1 MKEKIIVILISILL
15 TISSILVSSKYSIYL
30 KILGYA
36 TLIIYLII
44 RIIQKKPIKI
54 IKSNLDIC
62 IIILIIDT
70 MIPILSNTY
79 ISLYGTVET
88 IMQYIYVLSIYII
101 IREITPEIKKINKII
116 SNTLIVTAIIIILIG
131 IDGITSNNLSN
142 ILKAIGIE
150 NVLNGENRLISI
162 FGYPN
167 TLAVYIAS
175 ILFLNINEY
184 LKQDNKLLKA
194 IYKTITFVFI
204 ISIILTYSKGVILLL
219 PIILLIYI
227 LKIKEKSK
235 KIEIIENIL
244 ISTICAIIY
253 VTLFEKLDNNL
264 LAWIILIISI
274 LIDFLINFII
284 EKSNI
289 RIERYIIITLI
300 IVGITGGMYVLIAS
314 KIYEEYEAF
323 SGSTQSNYNA
333 KVINNISGGTKYRIE
348 FNIESKSPRDI
359 EDTYNINIIE
369 RDSRNKEITNSE
381 ISFGTYNGIK
391 VMEII
396 TNEKTAEIKIEFY
409 SKYKYVEQS
418 LIIKSLKLNE
428 KEIPLEYKYLP
439 TKLIE
444 KIKNIN
450 INYKTAQER
459 IETIKDALK
468 LSKDNLLTGIGGT
481 GWRYKYKEVQEYNYD
496 VQRVHSYPAKVIL
509 EFGIFGIIAY
519 IGIAIIIIRL
529 LIKSKDIETISILTA
544 LIMLITHSIIDVDME
559 YTHIL
564 LYFFVLM
571 SIISKNLKEKNQKG
585 SNILNF
591 VLIGILTINIYLTI
605 NSNLYN
611 KQMRISEL
619 KNSINGLN
627 VNSTQY
633 KDISYEIAKQYEEI
647 SKYEKYDYIE
657 MYYNIIKYYINS
669 DCEELESILN
679 KYYEKIVE
687 YKNKNKN
694 DINSIMNKIR
704 TINNIIQE
712 LEDKNNSR
720 YNEIIDQFAKLVL
733 NEYEE
738 TMQILG
744 QCLLKQYIDIND
756 NQYTEELTQIY
767 ENMKLIKNKYILG
780 VEIINK
786 AQIEI
791 TEASLENIE
800 LENSKKILIYHT
812 HGSESYKAS
821 TQYETYK
828 FYRSFDENFNVIKI
842 GKYLEKLL
850 SEKGFNIEHD
860 IEYYDIPDINDAYNK
875 SRTEVKKIL
884 SDDTNINMIFD
895 IHRDA
900 ISDEEH
906 EATSIKINEEEVA
919 QLRFVIGIKN
929 NDNWKNNLKLAI
941 EIQKI
946 ADKLYPGLFKPILI
960 RERDY
965 NQDLSKNAMLIEVG
979 ENCNTI
985 EQALNSI
992 KYFSE
997 IFMNE
1002 QKSNN

>member
-62 IIILIIDT
+62 IIVLTIST

-101 IREITPEIKKINKII
+101 IREIIPEIKKINKII

-131 IDGITSNNLSN
+131 IDGITNNNLSN

-150 NVLNGENRLISI
+150 NALNGENRLISI

-194 IYKTITFVFI
+194 LYKTIMFLFI

-219 PIILLIYI
+219 PIILIIYT
-227 LKIKEKSK
+227 LKIEKKSK

-244 ISTICAIIY
+244 ISTIFAIIY

-274 LIDFLINFII
+274 LIDYLINFII

-369 RDSRNKEITNSE
+369 RDSRNKEIANSD

-391 VMEII
+391 VIEII

-439 TKLIE
+439 TKLME

-481 GWRYKYKEVQEYNYD
+481 GWRYKYKEMQEYNYD

-519 IGIAIIIIRL
+519 IGIAIIIIGL

-544 LIMLITHSIIDVDME
+544 LIMIITHSVIDVDME

-571 SIISKNLKEKNQKG
+571 SITSKNLKEKNQKG
-585 SNILNF
+585 LNILNF
-591 VLIGILTINIYLTI
+591 VLIAILIINIYLTI
-605 NSNLYN
+605 NSNFYN
-611 KQMRISEL
+611 KQMKISEL

-633 KDISYEIAKQYEEI
+633 KDISYKIAKQYEDI
-647 SKYEKYDYIE
+647 TKYERYDYIE
-657 MYYNIIKYYINS
+657 MYYNIIKYYIDS

-694 DINSIMNKIR
+694 DINSIINKMRI
-704 TINNIIQE
+704 INNIIQE

-738 TMQILG
+738 TIQMLE

-756 NQYTEELTQIY
+756 NQYTEELIQIY

-860 IEYYDIPDINDAYNK
+860 IGYYDIPDINDAYNK

-906 EATSIKINEEEVA
+906 EATSVKINEEKVA

-992 KYFSE
+992 KFFSE

-1002 QKSNN
+1002 QNSNN

>member
-1 MKEKIIVILISILL
+1 M
-15 TISSILVSSKYSIYL
+15 
-30 KILGYA
+30 
-36 TLIIYLII
+36 IIYLII